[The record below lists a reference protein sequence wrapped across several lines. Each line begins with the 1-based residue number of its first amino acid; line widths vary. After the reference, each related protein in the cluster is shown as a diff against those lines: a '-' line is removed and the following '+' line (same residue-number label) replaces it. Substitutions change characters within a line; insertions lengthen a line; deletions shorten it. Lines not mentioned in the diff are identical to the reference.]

1 MPLES
6 WMRQLGSI
14 YEHRLFFNEL
24 VPRSEE
30 NYMLSNEEMK
40 YIRIMLT
47 MPMQPKHRNPIE
59 NNHVLNHVFVHDL
72 IGLKLAK
79 IGEGGFSNIYRT

>member
-1 MPLES
+1 
-6 WMRQLGSI
+6 MR
-14 YEHRLFFNEL
+14 
-24 VPRSEE
+24 
-30 NYMLSNEEMK
+30 
-40 YIRIMLT
+40 IRPAALI
-47 MPMQPKHRNPIE
+47 IE